1 MPSEFRAIL
10 TYLEEQSTSDD
21 PEALMLRLLNIYPTL
36 KEGKETKEDNIYFT
50 KSTKLQPAGKDDP
63 LANYVL
69 IIIKE

>member
-1 MPSEFRAIL
+1 
-10 TYLEEQSTSDD
+10 
-21 PEALMLRLLNIYPTL
+21 MLRLLNIYPNL